1 MPGPTSQS
9 RLNGRAP
16 RVWNLPPAVLAHRG
30 DMRAPRRRALAVLGA
45 ALAVSEGVAVDWV
58 TDRSKPFSVPFDV
71 FAADGRLWIAPQ
83 WAWSEEEEQQIAPR
97 SPLDIKGANWA
108 GFQQDGCPHELYKK
122 ANSVAKYVKFLEDN
136 GFNAVRLPLGA
147 HWVIDNPKTGDNCG
161 SYSEHAH
168 ARRARLAWSPRCG
181 TRASS

>member
-1 MPGPTSQS
+1 
-9 RLNGRAP
+9 
-16 RVWNLPPAVLAHRG
+16 
-30 DMRAPRRRALAVLGA
+30 MRAPRRRALAALVA
-45 ALAVSEGVAVDWV
+45 ALPVAGEGVAVDWV

-83 WAWSEEEEQQIAPR
+83 WAWSEEEEQHIVAVA
-97 SPLDIKGANWA
+97 PLDIKGANWA

-147 HWVIDNPKTGDNCG
+147 HWVLDNPKTGDNCG
-161 SYSEHAH
+161 SYSNTC
-168 ARRARLAWSPRCG
+168 LLYTSPSPRDK
-181 TRASS
+181 RQSRMPSSA